1 MYTDWKIIDWIDL
14 IGPALWIIEE
24 LSNVFN
30 CIYLNTSNMIFSSN
44 KFSVSISKSKSIS
57 DDQG

>member
-30 CIYLNTSNMIFSSN
+30 CIYLNTSNMM
-44 KFSVSISKSKSIS
+44 ISLLINSMYPFQSQNQI
-57 DDQG
+57 QTG